1 MKSSK
6 DQTAK
11 TNSRKEEAAIQKRQ
25 EAYDKRYEKMSPFK
39 KKEELKSLLQ
49 KLKTYRKKIQGLIS
63 QMKKL
68 AEQEIEVERK
78 LKILGKH
85 MKRGG
90 EGFPHLKH

>member
-11 TNSRKEEAAIQKRQ
+11 TDSGKEEAAIQKRQ
-25 EAYDKRYEKMSPFK
+25 EGYDKRYENMSPF

-68 AEQEIEVERK
+68 AEQEIEIERK

-85 MKRGG
+85 MK
-90 EGFPHLKH
+90 ENWKN

>member
-1 MKSSK
+1 M
-6 DQTAK
+6 
-11 TNSRKEEAAIQKRQ
+11 
-25 EAYDKRYEKMSPFK
+25 
-39 KKEELKSLLQ
+39 Q

-90 EGFPHLKH
+90 EGFPRLKH

>member
-11 TNSRKEEAAIQKRQ
+11 TDSGKEEAAIQKRQ
-25 EAYDKRYEKMSPFK
+25 EAYDKRYENMSPFK

-85 MKRGG
+85 MKRG
-90 EGFPHLKH
+90 EGFPRLKH

>member
-1 MKSSK
+1 MKPSK
-6 DQTAK
+6 EQTAK
-11 TNSRKEEAAIQKRQ
+11 TNSGQEEAAIQKRQ
-25 EAYDKRYEKMSPFK
+25 EAYDKRYENMSPFK

-78 LKILGKH
+78 LKIIGKH

-90 EGFPHLKH
+90 KVFPA

>member
-1 MKSSK
+1 MKPSK
-6 DQTAK
+6 EQTAK
-11 TNSRKEEAAIQKRQ
+11 THSGKEEASIQKRQ
-25 EAYDKRYEKMSPFK
+25 EAYDKRYENMSPFK

-78 LKILGKH
+78 LKIIGKH
-85 MKRGG
+85 MKDSW
-90 EGFPHLKH
+90 KN

>member
-1 MKSSK
+1 MKPAK

-11 TNSRKEEAAIQKRQ
+11 TNSGKEEVAIQKRQ
-25 EAYDKRYEKMSPFK
+25 EAYDKRYENMSPFK

-85 MKRGG
+85 MKRG
-90 EGFPHLKH
+90 EGFPRLKH

>member
-25 EAYDKRYEKMSPFK
+25 EAYDKRYENMSPFK

-85 MKRGG
+85 MK
-90 EGFPHLKH
+90 ESWKN

>member
-1 MKSSK
+1 MKPSK
-6 DQTAK
+6 EQTAK
-11 TNSRKEEAAIQKRQ
+11 TDSGQEEAAIQKRQ
-25 EAYDKRYEKMSPFK
+25 EGYDKRYERMSPFK

-78 LKILGKH
+78 LKIIGKH

-90 EGFPHLKH
+90 EGFPRLKH